1 MAMDNLERMKRIE
14 REDQLALQGGQVDLR
29 LREQQAQTDMRMAYD
44 RQQNEFQIQMF
55 NAMKDVPQETIL
67 AFKNPEQLGAVL
79 RERAGREVAERYFA
93 MQTEQQSAFM
103 AAMQQMMSNS
113 MAQNARVAETAATR
127 PASVVFGP
135 AFSNPTTIQ
144 PPNIQPPAPGAG

>member
-1 MAMDNLERMKRIE
+1 MAMDNLERMKRID
-14 REDQLALQGGQVDLR
+14 REDRLLEQERQMEMRIAYERMQFEFKLAL
-29 LREQQAQTDMRMAYD
+29 
-44 RQQNEFQIQMF
+44 
-55 NAMKDVPQETIL
+55 KDVPADTIL
-67 AFKNPEQLGAVL
+67 AIQSPEQMGAVL

>member
-1 MAMDNLERMKRIE
+1 VDTARLESAMAMDKLERMKRID
-14 REDQLALQGGQVDLR
+14 REDRLLEQERQMEMRIAYERMQFEFKLAL
-29 LREQQAQTDMRMAYD
+29 
-44 RQQNEFQIQMF
+44 
-55 NAMKDVPQETIL
+55 KDVPADTIL
-67 AFKNPEQLGAVL
+67 AIQSPEQMGAVL

-113 MAQNARVAETAATR
+113 MAHNARVAETAATR